1 MNIQIIM
8 PKMGESLTEGTILKW
23 HKKTGERI
31 KKDEVLFE
39 ISTDKVDTEIT
50 AQEDGLV
57 SAIYFQEGE
66 TVEVGKVLALLEV
79 AGGAG
84 TESASSSPKPQDV
97 PAHKVS
103 EQPTPKDNSA
113 PQATIEIQM
122 PKMGESIMEGTIIK
136 WHKKVGDH
144 VQKDEILFE
153 ISTDKVD
160 TEVPS
165 PAEGTVLNILV
176 AEQETVEV
184 GTVLAL
190 LGSATDQPQPAATGN
205 FHDAIARAVEESS
218 LQPEPLSVLSPD
230 NEPIEVNAS
239 PTSDRFYSP
248 LVLNIAR
255 KENVS
260 LAELEKIQGSGI
272 GGRVT
277 KKDILGFISTRKSA
291 TNLPAAQSK
300 LNNSVI
306 EKSVVSE
313 VRKSAPVSHPVPVGA
328 EVLPMDNIRQKVM
341 QHMIHSRDTSVHV
354 SETVEVDMTRVSN
367 FMQARKDELLKKD
380 GVKLTYLTFIAAAIV
395 QALRDFPLV
404 NASIDGNTIVKKPFV
419 NLGIAVA
426 LEGNG
431 LIVPNI
437 KNAQDKNIVGL
448 AKAIAEVAQKA
459 RTKKLAPDDI
469 SGGTFTITNYGVFG
483 TLIGT
488 PIINQPELAILGVG
502 SVVKRA
508 VVVEAD
514 GMDVIA
520 IKPMMYLSLSH
531 DHRLIDGM
539 LGGKFLQ
546 AIVNYLENFNEKVFY

>member
-1 MNIQIIM
+1 VEENPVQSEPM
-8 PKMGESLTEGTILKW
+8 PEL
-23 HKKTGERI
+23 
-31 KKDEVLFE
+31 
-39 ISTDKVDTEIT
+39 
-50 AQEDGLV
+50 
-57 SAIYFQEGE
+57 
-66 TVEVGKVLALLEV
+66 
-79 AGGAG
+79 
-84 TESASSSPKPQDV
+84 P
-97 PAHKVS
+97 
-103 EQPTPKDNSA
+103 
-113 PQATIEIQM
+113 
-122 PKMGESIMEGTIIK
+122 
-136 WHKKVGDH
+136 
-144 VQKDEILFE
+144 
-153 ISTDKVD
+153 
-160 TEVPS
+160 
-165 PAEGTVLNILV
+165 
-176 AEQETVEV
+176 
-184 GTVLAL
+184 
-190 LGSATDQPQPAATGN
+190 TGN
-205 FHDAIARAVEESS
+205 VRNNGAEARSAE
-218 LQPEPLSVLSPD
+218 
-230 NEPIEVNAS
+230 
-239 PTSDRFYSP
+239 RFYSP
-248 LVLNIAR
+248 LVLNIAQ

-260 LAELEKIQGSGI
+260 FADLEKIQGSGI

-277 KKDILGFISTRKSA
+277 KKDILEFISTRKSA
-291 TNLPAAQSK
+291 RDIPAVQGK

-380 GVKLTYLTFIAAAIV
+380 GVKLTYLTFIAAATV
-395 QALRDFPLV
+395 QALREFPLV

-483 TLIGT
+483 TLMGT

-508 VVVEAD
+508 VVVEVD

-539 LGGKFLQ
+539 LGGKFLK